1 MHIRTAANEDLPLI
15 IHLYQ
20 QVARQ
25 EGGLAR
31 MTDHLK
37 IDIVPGALKLLV

>member
-31 MTDHLK
+31 NEHEITEEYVRTFFNKKH
-37 IDIVPGALKLLV
+37 